1 MDGLNFTI
9 KVEFR
14 QKIRKNINL
23 IVASF
28 TEV

>member
-14 QKIRKNINL
+14 QKIRKNVNL